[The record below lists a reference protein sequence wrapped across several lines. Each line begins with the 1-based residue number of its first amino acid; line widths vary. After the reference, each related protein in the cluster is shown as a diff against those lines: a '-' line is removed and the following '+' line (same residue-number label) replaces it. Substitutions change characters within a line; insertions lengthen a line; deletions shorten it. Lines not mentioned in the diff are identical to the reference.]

1 MLLGSTSSKA
11 ASKKLVKLTPAVIFI
26 NVLQAAFVHAD
37 PKSAKNDSQVIS
49 LFALS
54 GSERIKVLCKM
65 FMKLTPELPHSVSR
79 HLHCTAL

>member
-1 MLLGSTSSKA
+1 LGSAGVKA
-11 ASKKLVKLTPAVIFI
+11 VRKTLMKLSDGVIFI